1 MFELLSSCV
10 GRSCGVLQKPP
21 HCPLAPHARKQRR
34 TAHLL
39 TDSTLQ
45 MMMLQ
50 DDDTL
55 QDECGK
61 NWAGTNKQTR
71 KVAVEAICPLMPLPD
86 VLVEYADPR
95 RQRLLAH

>member
-1 MFELLSSCV
+1 VEVVCWIF
-10 GRSCGVLQKPP
+10 
-21 HCPLAPHARKQRR
+21 CPLASADLRRSLAPRARKQRQ

-39 TDSTLQ
+39 TDSTRA
-45 MMMLQ
+45 Q